1 MTKKNILN
9 EIDRLIEDYDNKLSK
24 AMEDNNTLMVFK
36 YEGSLAAL
44 SVLKDRIERG
54 A

>member
-9 EIDRLIEDYDNKLSK
+9 EIEGLIEDYDRMFRK
-24 AMEDNNTLMVFK
+24 AMDDNDELRVYK
-36 YEGSLAAL
+36 YEGSLVAL
-44 SVLKDRIERG
+44 NILKDRIERG